1 MQGSAT
7 AGAAP
12 AAAPQRLLHGA
23 AFLALF
29 CVGLYASA
37 FGPAIPFIAGG
48 LGVSLDTAGL
58 LLTVFFAGSISA
70 SAAVAVALHARSSRL
85 LGASGL
91 AAVAAGSLL
100 LGWAPS
106 WALALAGGVVLGT
119 GDGLIIAGLHIL
131 MARSSRDVPKAVNDL
146 NLYFALGAVAGPIWA
161 GGVLSATDERGAV
174 YAGIAAVALAAMLGL
189 LLADEPVAPAGA
201 PADAAEQFRLP
212 DNPVTFVMGGLL
224 FLYVGAEFGLGS
236 WVSTYAK
243 QSAHAGVL
251 VAALLTSG
259 FWLALAI
266 GRLLTGAYFRRRRD
280 GLPLLIAS
288 AAGAGIASLALALTS
303 GNIAVSAAC
312 ALGAGLFMGPMWPT
326 TVAIAS
332 ESGGPHDTA
341 AAVTMGNAGGLAVPW
356 LQGKILVGAGP
367 AQGVAVT
374 AALSGLMFAGASAFR
389 LRRGRLE

>member
-1 MQGSAT
+1 MQAS
-7 AGAAP
+7 AP
-12 AAAPQRLLHGA
+12 AASVAASQRLLHGA

-58 LLTVFFAGSISA
+58 VLTVFFAGSISA
-70 SAAVAVALHARSSRL
+70 SAVVAVTLHARSSRL
-85 LGASGL
+85 LGACGL

-106 WALALAGGVVLGT
+106 WGLALAGGVVLGA

-161 GGVLSATDERGAV
+161 GGVLTATSERGAV
-174 YAGIAAVALAAMLGL
+174 YAGVAAVALAAMLGL
-189 LLADEPVAPAGA
+189 LLADEPAAPPGDGA
-201 PADAAEQFRLP
+201 QPQEAEQFRLP
-212 DNPVTFVMGGLL
+212 DNPVTFIMGGLL

-236 WVSTYAK
+236 WVSTYTK

-251 VAALLTSG
+251 TAALLTSG

-280 GLPLLIAS
+280 ALPLLIAS

-312 ALGAGLFMGPMWPT
+312 AFGAGLFLGPMWPT
-326 TVAIAS
+326 IVATAS
-332 ESGGPHDTA
+332 EAGQSHDTA

-374 AALSGLMFAGASAFR
+374 AALCALMFAGASAFR
-389 LRRGRLE
+389 LGRGRLQ